1 MQLGTPFNKQFTF
14 GASGRL
20 LIEFT
25 SPRTGKPSFARKIT
39 IKPYTSTVN
48 VSVDGGTNFV
58 TVGVITTEPRFEMEN
73 CVVSKL
79 LLTGTNGSN
88 VDVHAMLAS

>member
-25 SPRTGKPSFARKIT
+25 SPRTGKGTFARKVQ
-39 IKPYTSTVN
+39 IKPYTTALT
-48 VSVDGGTNFV
+48 VSVDGGTNSV
-58 TVGVITTEPRFEMEN
+58 TVPVLTAEPRFEMDG
-73 CVVSKL
+73 VISRL
-79 LLTGTNGSN
+79 LLVGTNGSN
-88 VDVHAMLAS
+88 VDISAMLAS